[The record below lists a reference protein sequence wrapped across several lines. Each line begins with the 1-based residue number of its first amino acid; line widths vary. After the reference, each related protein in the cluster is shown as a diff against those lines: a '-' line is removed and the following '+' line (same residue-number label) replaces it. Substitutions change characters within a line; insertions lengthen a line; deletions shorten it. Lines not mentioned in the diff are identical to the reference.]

1 MSLLRTF
8 NVFRNMTSISFTANA
23 SCVRRLIVEENPGYG
38 WKEKARTIGYT
49 GSLVLSGRQ
58 SSSIRIRFDVVGGAD
73 VWAVD
78 RDLRAQPWVIVC
90 AANKP
95 SVWKKESFFFDANN
109 WPDKESFE
117 LCGTSLHTY
126 VYRCEG
132 ATRTCMRHPQFKTD
146 AEVRFIRP
154 HASETFLKQGETGVV
169 AGAATDENGC
179 PGFVRVR
186 FNRYTCD
193 LHPTHIQ
200 ELNED
205 MKQALVVAS
214 GKQALH
220 SIDKD
225 HDFYTILG
233 FKKFQDVTKADVDK
247 ARRRLAVYCHP
258 DKSSSHE
265 DALKREKA
273 MTLLNAARDTL
284 GDPAKKKQY
293 DQELYKDEYCFWKI
307 LGKVAYCGLSCVGG
321 IALIVAGLA
330 ATVPT
335 AGAGLAASVCG
346 GALLSSSIQCG
357 VATWNDPYQ
366 PFLGKD
372 GFIKDAVVGLTIGAA
387 TGGVGAAAAPAIQAA
402 KVSAQVGYAALAGAG
417 CSVLGNGLADI
428 ADVSASAIVDRD
440 LSSVQQVVKDK
451 LDPSGLC
458 LRYGGGALVGAA
470 GGAVAMRVAGALNGS
485 TAKASQVVDDVAQA
499 GNKVVSRTVTETVT
513 KWQDLTPKLGTQIG
527 KNMLESAAGNLTE
540 SACEGVMVAAQEVLV
555 MGRSADEAFGSSL
568 CAATQKFAIS
578 TVASSPANIAGP
590 IIDCKPTVIEKRE
603 RHNLAK
609 MWGGIDFDDEWTGAC
624 HSKPKHDLEQLTPE
638 NLSQLPPGPPN
649 PFREYHNED
658 TTTSLAGK
666 YEPTDYCSI
675 ANAVECHHITP
686 TTNVAGILDKGLKTS
701 HGGTGGASDLFPDA
715 KTRKKF
721 KDNSKG
727 AVHVT
732 KGGDKGKFYEDYY
745 AALGVECTNV
755 HVYPQRDHPFRP
767 DPDDLAIGRFKT
779 EKSIPFERVATQPY
793 SKLVAAKK
801 DEVSHARGRLQQQF
815 RMDDLKI

>member
-1 MSLLRTF
+1 MSLPRTF
-8 NVFRNMTSISFTANA
+8 NVFPKMTSISFTANA

-38 WKEKARTIGYT
+38 WREKARTTGYT

-78 RDLRAQPWVIVC
+78 RALRAQPWVVVC
-90 AANKP
+90 AASKP
-95 SVWKKESFFFDANN
+95 SMWKKESFFFDANN

-132 ATRTCMRHPQFKTD
+132 TTRTPMRHPQFKTD
-146 AEVRFIRP
+146 AEVQFIRP
-154 HASETFLKQGETGVV
+154 HASETFLKQGEIGVV
-169 AGAATDENGC
+169 VGATTDEHGC

-186 FNRYTCD
+186 FDRYTCD

-205 MKQALVVAS
+205 MKQSLVVAS
-214 GKQALH
+214 SKQALH

-293 DQELYKDEYCFWKI
+293 DQELFEDEYVFWKR
-307 LGKVAYCGLSCVGG
+307 LGKVAYCGLSCLGG

-357 VATWNDPYQ
+357 VAMWNDIDQ

-387 TGGVGAAAAPAIQAA
+387 TGGVGAAAAPSIQAA

-417 CSVLGNGLADI
+417 CSILGNGLADI

-485 TAKASQVVDDVAQA
+485 TAKASQVVDDFAQA
-499 GNKVVSRTVTETVT
+499 GNKVVSRTVTQTVT
-513 KWQDLTPKLGTQIG
+513 KTTPKLGTQIG
-527 KNMLESAAGNLTE
+527 KNILESAAGNLTA

-578 TVASSPANIAGP
+578 TFASSPANIAGP
-590 IIDCKPTVIEKRE
+590 IIDCSPAVIAKRE
-603 RHNLAK
+603 RHLAK
-609 MWGGIDFDDEWTGAC
+609 KIWEHYRCPGKE
-624 HSKPKHDLEQLTPE
+624 
-638 NLSQLPPGPPN
+638 SQQP
-649 PFREYHNED
+649 
-658 TTTSLAGK
+658 
-666 YEPTDYCSI
+666 CS
-675 ANAVECHHITP
+675 
-686 TTNVAGILDKGLKTS
+686 
-701 HGGTGGASDLFPDA
+701 
-715 KTRKKF
+715 
-721 KDNSKG
+721 
-727 AVHVT
+727 
-732 KGGDKGKFYEDYY
+732 
-745 AALGVECTNV
+745 
-755 HVYPQRDHPFRP
+755 
-767 DPDDLAIGRFKT
+767 GR
-779 EKSIPFERVATQPY
+779 I
-793 SKLVAAKK
+793 
-801 DEVSHARGRLQQQF
+801 
-815 RMDDLKI
+815 